1 MFDVYKSVRSN
12 ISLEYLKVSTL
23 ATSLTFVNKNCTSWK
38 MSSPMLKLV
47 FVKLFNTNQFA
58 VDKDSSSA
66 IVLDDLA
73 AKLTD
78 VNVLKLVL
86 NVTVDVIRT

>member
-1 MFDVYKSVRSN
+1 
-12 ISLEYLKVSTL
+12 
-23 ATSLTFVNKNCTSWK
+23 
-38 MSSPMLKLV
+38 MSSPMLKLG
-47 FVKLFNTNQFA
+47 FVKPFNTNQFA

-78 VNVLKLVL
+78 ANVLKLVL